1 MITNHYLDP
10 HHRHHYH
17 HDHQVARQAELG
29 EVAGL
34 PDRYLNLLE
43 EVEGQVSHHRVGD
56 ISNYH
61 HHHHYQ
67 VEGQVSH
74 HRVEDAEE
82 ARVGRRHRP
91 EALQEVAGETRR
103 TLKNLETLENRKNH
117 PQKTQHCLLPGIAM
131 VALPCPQPS
140 FRVACLPGLAANPS
154 GVEGDKF
161 LAEKTLPQVAGNG
174 LPSLNTSSSDQLYF
188 S

>member
-17 HDHQVARQAELG
+17 YDHQVARQAELG

-34 PDRYLNLLE
+34 PDRYLDLLE

-56 ISNYH
+56 INNYHHYHHHHHHPHHH

-82 ARVGRRHRP
+82 ARVGRRHRA
-91 EALQEVAGETRR
+91 EALQEVAGGTRR
-103 TLKNLETLENRKNH
+103 TLKNLENLEYRKNH
-117 PQKTQHCLLPGIAM
+117 PPKN
-131 VALPCPQPS
+131 S
-140 FRVACLPGLAANPS
+140 
-154 GVEGDKF
+154 
-161 LAEKTLPQVAGNG
+161 TLPPPPRYRDGCSPLPTTFLQSRLPAGTG
-174 LPSLNTSSSDQLYF
+174 REPLRR
-188 S
+188 